1 MLPLS
6 LSTIL
11 PPATTPGAGP
21 SPAPSDA
28 FSAAMADA
36 LLLPAPPPDNAA
48 SAAGERQDTADD
60 GKSLPAD
67 GDASPDDSTDSDR
80 IDPAFAWLTT
90 PTPVLVSMPPIA
102 TDAPRAGRPAAAA
115 PGKLTQDQIAAMM
128 SPAVPHVAV
137 DAASP
142 PSATPMPSRSI
153 TTTSKPV
160 LLSSAAVTLPMQS
173 AATAAP
179 VDRAIAPAPTVD
191 AIALPVTPPASGTT
205 HPRLAPMTPK
215 PPLPTVFFPSKL
227 ADTAAPTPSMATPL
241 SMSINVQLATTD
253 ATAQPTLASGSGPL
267 PQPASLPQRPE
278 PLEPATPVIVDAIT
292 MTRLVPARPAQPR
305 LATDQPT
312 AEPLATIAAKGA
324 PTAPTIAADRAT
336 PADAPPR
343 VQTVA
348 TLIQPNTVVAA
359 PLRINSVPAPQFIAP
374 VSVVAAPA
382 DSSSPPAHET
392 LATITIKAAPAA
404 PTIASDRA
412 ANDAPPAVQTA
423 AAPIQ
428 TIATAA
434 ASLTSNSA
442 PAPLSAAPVNIALP
456 AVGMPTPPARPV
468 ASLVRD
474 AAGAAATP
482 VAAQTVPVAAPPAPP
497 APRSVAQPAAI
508 AFGQAIATVIAE
520 ERRAKPVLDDAEP
533 TLPNAGLAGAGLATQ
548 PMAAVAALSGAQQA
562 PLDMHRDD
570 WPQAMIDRIEA
581 FRDAAD
587 ANDTRIRLVPDAL
600 GKIDVSLRHD
610 SDGVR
615 VHFAAEM
622 PATQQ
627 LLANAQPKLAELAQA
642 RGLRLGQGGI
652 ATDAGNTGQ
661 HHQGAAT
668 PPPAQFTRPASAA
681 ATIAAAD
688 ADTRLA

>member
-36 LLLPAPPPDNAA
+36 LTLPAPPPDSKA

-67 GDASPDDSTDSDR
+67 ADASPDDATDSDR
-80 IDPAFAWLTT
+80 IDPAFAWLAT

-115 PGKLTQDQIAAMM
+115 PGKLTPDQIAAMM

-142 PSATPMPSRSI
+142 PSASPTPSRSI

-160 LLSSAAVTLPMQS
+160 LLSSAAVTLPMQN
-173 AATAAP
+173 ATTAAP
-179 VDRAIAPAPTVD
+179 VDKAIAQAPKID
-191 AIALPVTPPASGTT
+191 AIALPVTPLASSMT

-215 PPLPTVFFPSKL
+215 PPLLTVSFPSKL
-227 ADTAAPTPSMATPL
+227 GGTAAPTPSMATPL
-241 SMSINVQLATTD
+241 SMSSDVQLSTIGANT
-253 ATAQPTLASGSGPL
+253 QPTLASGSGSL
-267 PQPASLPQRPE
+267 PQPASPLQRADL
-278 PLEPATPVIVDAIT
+278 LEPATLVPVDAIT
-292 MTRLVPARPAQPR
+292 TTRFVPAQTAQPR
-305 LATDQPT
+305 SATDRPA

-324 PTAPTIAADRAT
+324 PPAPTIAADRAT
-336 PADAPPR
+336 RADAPPR
-343 VQTVA
+343 VLTAA

-359 PLRINSVPAPQFIAP
+359 PLTINSVPAPQFIAP
-374 VSVVAAPA
+374 VSVVLAPA
-382 DSSSPPAHET
+382 DTSSRPAHET
-392 LATITIKAAPAA
+392 LATITIKGGPAA
-404 PTIASDRA
+404 PTIAPDRA
-412 ANDAPPAVQTA
+412 ANDAPPAEKTA

-428 TIATAA
+428 TVTTAA
-434 ASLTSNSA
+434 APLTSNSA
-442 PAPLSAAPVNIALP
+442 PAPLSAAPLNIALP

-468 ASLVRD
+468 ASVVRD
-474 AAGAAATP
+474 AAGAVATP
-482 VAAQTVPVAAPPAPP
+482 MAAQTVPVAAPP

-520 ERRAKPVLDDAEP
+520 ERRAKPVLDDADP
-533 TLPNAGLAGAGLATQ
+533 ILPNAGLAGAGLATQ

-627 LLANAQPKLAELAQA
+627 LLTNAQPKLAELAQA

-652 ATDAGNTGQ
+652 ASDAGNTGQ

-681 ATIAAAD
+681 ATIAGAD